1 MLKAMLPL
9 SSLLGVLYAVPMAVQ
24 DAPPRT
30 LRGALDDTV
39 RALDVLRGVETI
51 DARERDVELVRAATE
66 APAADPTERLARLDR
81 LRGEL
86 TRLENHLE
94 LLRSGAAPAFA
105 ALPVTPGL
113 VPVPTVGLGDG
124 EIARLLEATRM
135 PPPAPEP
142 AAPVVPERRTY
153 LPIDPLPSGDSTS
166 SANASASGS
175 NQGGVPAPAPRDEAL
190 AFSKARAAYLAGQ
203 FEPALTEF
211 QAGPNDARHRY
222 WRALCLDRLG
232 RSEEALALYDVV
244 IADAE
249 GGEYVQ
255 RARSDADFL
264 RWKLQFGTPKPAP
277 APTDATNS
285 GATTPTPTTGS
296 GN

>member
-9 SSLLGVLYAVPMAVQ
+9 SSLLGVLYAVPLAVE

-51 DARERDVELVRAATE
+51 DVRERDVELVRAATE
-66 APAADPTERLARLDR
+66 APASDPAERLARLDR

-124 EIARLLEATRM
+124 ELARLIEATRT

-142 AAPVVPERRTY
+142 VAPATPERRTY
-153 LPIDPLPSGDSTS
+153 VPLEPLPTGDTTS
-166 SANASASGS
+166 SANAPASGS
-175 NQGGVPAPAPRDEAL
+175 TSGNVLAPPPRDEAL

-203 FEPALTEF
+203 FDRALAEF

-232 RSEEALALYDVV
+232 RAEEALALYDVV

-264 RWKLQFGTPKPAP
+264 RWKIQFGAPKPAP
-277 APTDATNS
+277 AEADAS
-285 GATTPTPTTGS
+285 GTPTPTPAPTTGS